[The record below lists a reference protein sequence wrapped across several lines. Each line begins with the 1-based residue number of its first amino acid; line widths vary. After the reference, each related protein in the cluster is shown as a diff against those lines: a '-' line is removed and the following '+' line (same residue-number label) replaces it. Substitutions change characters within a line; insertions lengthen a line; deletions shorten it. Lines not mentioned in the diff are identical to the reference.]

1 MRYRIVYEKAQ
12 RNYSAYSP
20 DLLGCVATG
29 DTLDPAELAEGPLF
43 PELGEPQP
51 TRSTPGVRSSARQ
64 RRITLRGQ
72 IGDLAR

>member
-1 MRYRIVYEKAQ
+1 M
-12 RNYSAYSP
+12 SP
-20 DLLGCVATG
+20 VGVVLGDGVEVLVGVEDAAVATG

-51 TRSTPGVRSSARQ
+51 TRTTPGVRSSARQ